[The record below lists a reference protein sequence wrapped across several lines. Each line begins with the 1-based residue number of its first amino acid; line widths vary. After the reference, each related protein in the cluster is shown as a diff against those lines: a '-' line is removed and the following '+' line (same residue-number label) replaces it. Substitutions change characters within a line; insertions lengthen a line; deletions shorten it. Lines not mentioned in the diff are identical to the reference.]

1 MFAVVLLAL
10 LAAPFITIG
19 AAFLRAL
26 ILFWPTM
33 LLLGAVHSHI
43 PAVPSL
49 GWQATFLVVALIGL
63 LVPVSASSSSS
74 KS

>member
-1 MFAVVLLAL
+1 MFAVVLLGL
-10 LAAPFITIG
+10 IAAPLIAIG

-26 ILFWPTM
+26 VLFWPTM

-43 PAVPSL
+43 PAIPSL
-49 GWQATFLVVALIGL
+49 GWQATFLVVALISL
-63 LVPVSASSSSS
+63 LVPVATSSSSS